1 MYMSDYKEY
10 DERDQ
15 IGEND
20 EERVIDDIKVLNLGK
35 MSSQKSI
42 ENIQKE
48 SDKRNR
54 MDMRDDKKSE

>member
-1 MYMSDYKEY
+1 MSDYKEY

-35 MSSQKSI
+35 
-42 ENIQKE
+42 
-48 SDKRNR
+48 
-54 MDMRDDKKSE
+54 